1 MKLHKLVTFAMLGFI
16 ALCSVATTAYARQER
31 SQAAKEDFKYS
42 HPCPAKG
49 NNYGPLSRAP

>member
-42 HPCPAKG
+42 HPLPCQG
-49 NNYGPLSRAP
+49 Q